1 MACDPW
7 PTPRPAAVTARNFA
21 RSCGVTEAV
30 LDEATTKIPGFKLCS
45 KQISGIDKKTL
56 ALLKVYGMGK
66 LPENFIEV
74 MACPG
79 GCVNGPCSLR

>member
-1 MACDPW
+1 M
-7 PTPRPAAVTARNFA
+7 PRPAAVTARNFA

-30 LDEATTKIPGFKLCS
+30 LAEATKTIPGFTLKA
-45 KQISGIDKKTL
+45 KQISGIDKKTA
-56 ALLKVYGMGK
+56 ALLRVYGMGK

-79 GCVNGPCSLR
+79 GCVNGPCSLK